1 MRYYG
6 LKVYDMEES
15 IVASG
20 FPMLKKKYTPE
31 EYEWEV
37 NNLKWYMNEWG
48 KEKLLEHTRLPKEER
63 DKLHLSLRKALNH
76 LRRAC
81 NLGSAKP
88 NSGHDCLLKGL
99 AIHVNIEANQSFWL
113 QWERYH
119 HQDTISYMSTMHCLC
134 KFEKLDEMF
143 SKNTDPRS
151 IAILNE
157 YIEEYNNNPT
167 MENFEK
173 VIDNC
178 PQGIELCR
186 RVCLNYLQVKT
197 MISQRQYHKM
207 SSWSKDFLRMSKDL
221 PYFEEFTQRL

>member
-48 KEKLLEHTRLPKEER
+48 KEKLLEHARLPKEER

-99 AIHVNIEANQSFWL
+99 AVHVNIEANQSFWL
-113 QWERYH
+113 QWERYS
-119 HQDTISYMSTMHCLC
+119 HQDTISLIWA
-134 KFEKLDEMF
+134 F
-143 SKNTDPRS
+143 
-151 IAILNE
+151 
-157 YIEEYNNNPT
+157 
-167 MENFEK
+167 
-173 VIDNC
+173 
-178 PQGIELCR
+178 
-186 RVCLNYLQVKT
+186 
-197 MISQRQYHKM
+197 
-207 SSWSKDFLRMSKDL
+207 
-221 PYFEEFTQRL
+221 